1 MRVFI
6 LSVFLAFPAS
16 VSIQGQEEFD
26 SSFLESLP
34 ETVRQ
39 DLLDQVTDKKELEDE
54 QYRRPSTFVQ
64 KPVDDQGEL
73 LSNRFGVNIFDM
85 MQTTLMPLNEPNFDS
100 SYVLDFGDVLEV
112 QTLGQRGF
120 NTQVEIK
127 RDGSVSIPEIGKLY
141 VAGLSLEDAT
151 KKIQKKIGETS
162 IGVESFVT
170 LVNVR
175 DIQVIVAGNVFNPGP
190 YILNGNSNV
199 FHALTISGGPSD
211 MGSFREIELVRDN
224 KVIEVIDLYDTF
236 IFGKSSFNKRLRS
249 GDIVFVKPVQN
260 LVSVIG
266 GVKRPFVYELKE
278 TDSLDTVISFANGL
292 SADAD
297 ISDIN
302 LYRLIDG
309 KVEAIDIEGIEALKA
324 FSSVDNDRLV
334 IRRFSFRSVEILG
347 AVNNP
352 GTYIVNEGE
361 GILDLIPRAG
371 GYSRNAYPF
380 GGVLENLNTE
390 KINQMAA
397 DELYKSFLDNL
408 SNLSGKASSGSA
420 VEGAASTRL
429 IMEELK
435 NSPVSGRVSAE
446 FDLSALQEDP
456 SKDVVLQDGDKIMIP
471 EFVNQVYIFGEVSSE
486 GTVRFERGQPVSFY
500 IEKKG
505 GFSSFADERNVFVL
519 NPNGETFKVSK
530 NVFMRQGRD
539 IEIYPGSVIFVP
551 RGLNDGFLITETAQ
565 AYAAILGNIGVSLAS
580 ISVLKE

>member
-1 MRVFI
+1 MRSITLATLFI
-6 LSVFLAFPAS
+6 ISTFSVLQA
-16 VSIQGQEEFD
+16 QEFD
-26 SSFLESLP
+26 SAFLASLP
-34 ETVRQ
+34 ESVKQ
-39 DLLDQVTDKKELEDE
+39 DLLNQVGDKEEFEDE
-54 QYRRPSTFVQ
+54 QYRRPSTFIQ
-64 KPVDDQGEL
+64 KPVDADGN
-73 LSNRFGVNIFDM
+73 STSRRFGINFFDM

-100 SYVLDFGDVLEV
+100 SYVLDFGDVLEI
-112 QTLGQRGF
+112 QTLGQRGGI
-120 NTQVEIK
+120 NNIAVK
-127 RDGSVSIPEIGKLY
+127 RDGSVSIPEIGKIF
-141 VAGLSLEDAT
+141 VAGLKLEDAT
-151 KKIQKKIGETS
+151 SKIQKKISETF

-190 YILNGNSNV
+190 YTLNGNSNV
-199 FHALTISGGPSD
+199 FHALTVSGGPSD
-211 MGSFREIELVRDN
+211 GGSFREIELVRDN

-236 IFGKSSFNKRLRS
+236 IFGKASFNKRLRS

-260 LVSVIG
+260 LVSIIG
-266 GVKRPFVYELKE
+266 GVKRPYVYELKDS
-278 TDSLDTVISFANGL
+278 DSLNSVITYANGL

-297 ISDIN
+297 VSDIN
-302 LYRLIDG
+302 LYRLVDG
-309 KVEAIDIEGIEALKA
+309 NVTSLDIESIEELNS
-324 FSSVDNDRLV
+324 FSPVDNDRLV
-334 IRRFSFRSVEILG
+334 IRRFSFRSVEIIG

-371 GYSRNAYPF
+371 GYSKNAYPF

-390 KINQMAA
+390 EINRMAA
-397 DELYKSFLDNL
+397 AELYKSFLDNL
-408 SNLSGKASSGSA
+408 SDLSGKAASGQSI
-420 VEGAASTRL
+420 EGAASTGL

-446 FDLSALQEDP
+446 FDLSVLAEDP
-456 SKDVVLQDGDKIMIP
+456 TKDVVLQDGDKITIP
-471 EFVNQVYIFGEVSSE
+471 ELVKQVYIFGEVSSE
-486 GTVRFERGQPVSFY
+486 GTVRYESGQPVNYY

-551 RGLNDGFLITETAQ
+551 RGINDGFLITETAQ

-580 ISVLKE
+580 ISVLKD

>member
-1 MRVFI
+1 MRSITLATLFI
-6 LSVFLAFPAS
+6 ISTFSVLQA
-16 VSIQGQEEFD
+16 QEFD
-26 SSFLESLP
+26 SAFLASLP
-34 ETVRQ
+34 ESVKQ
-39 DLLDQVTDKKELEDE
+39 DLLNQVGDKEEFEDE
-54 QYRRPSTFVQ
+54 QYRRPSTFIQ
-64 KPVDDQGEL
+64 KPVDGDGNL
-73 LSNRFGVNIFDM
+73 TSRRFGINFFDM

-100 SYVLDFGDVLEV
+100 SYVLDFGDVLEI
-112 QTLGQRGF
+112 QTLGQRGGI
-120 NTQVEIK
+120 NNIAVK
-127 RDGSVSIPEIGKLY
+127 RDGSVSIPEIGKIF
-141 VAGLSLEDAT
+141 VAGLKLEDAT
-151 KKIQKKIGETS
+151 SKIQKKISETF

-190 YILNGNSNV
+190 YTLNGNSNV
-199 FHALTISGGPSD
+199 FHALTVSGGPSD
-211 MGSFREIELVRDN
+211 GGSFREIELVRDN

-236 IFGKSSFNKRLRS
+236 IFGKASFNKRLRS

-260 LVSVIG
+260 LVSIIG
-266 GVKRPFVYELKE
+266 GVKRPYVYELKDS
-278 TDSLDTVISFANGL
+278 DSLNSVITYANGL

-297 ISDIN
+297 VSDIN
-302 LYRLIDG
+302 LYRLVDG
-309 KVEAIDIEGIEALKA
+309 NVTSLDIESIEELNS
-324 FSSVDNDRLV
+324 FSPVDNDRLV
-334 IRRFSFRSVEILG
+334 IRRFSFRSVEIIG

-371 GYSRNAYPF
+371 GYSKNAYPF

-390 KINQMAA
+390 EINRMAA
-397 DELYKSFLDNL
+397 AELYKSFLDNL
-408 SNLSGKASSGSA
+408 SDLSGKAASGQSI
-420 VEGAASTRL
+420 EGAASTGL

-446 FDLSALQEDP
+446 FDLSVLAEDP
-456 SKDVVLQDGDKIMIP
+456 TKDVVLQDGDKITIP
-471 EFVNQVYIFGEVSSE
+471 ELVKQVYIFGEVSSE
-486 GTVRFERGQPVSFY
+486 GTVRYESGQPVNYY

-551 RGLNDGFLITETAQ
+551 RGINDGFLITETAQ

-580 ISVLKE
+580 ISVLKD

>member
-1 MRVFI
+1 M
-6 LSVFLAFPAS
+6 FLAIS
-16 VSIQGQEEFD
+16 TSISIEGQEEFD

-34 ETVRQ
+34 EGVRQ

-64 KPVDDQGEL
+64 KPTNDEGEL

-120 NTQVEIK
+120 VTQVEIR

-141 VAGLSLEDAT
+141 VAGLSLDDAT
-151 KKIQKKIGETS
+151 NKIQKKISETS

-278 TDSLDTVISFANGL
+278 TDTLDTVISFANGL

-297 ISDIN
+297 ISEIN

-309 KVEAIDIEGIEALKA
+309 KVEAIDVKGIDSLKTFA
-324 FSSVDNDRLV
+324 PVDNDRLV

-361 GILDLIPRAG
+361 GLLDLIPRAG
-371 GYSRNAYPF
+371 GYSSNAYPF

-390 KINQMAA
+390 KINRMAA

-408 SNLSGKASSGSA
+408 SNLSGKATSGSA
-420 VEGAASTRL
+420 LEGAASTRL

-446 FDLSALQEDP
+446 FDINVLAEDP
-456 SKDVVLQDGDKIMIP
+456 SKDVVLQDGDKITIP

-486 GTVRFERGQPVSFY
+486 GTVRFEKGQPVSFY

-505 GFSSFADERNVFVL
+505 GFSGFADERNVFVL

>member
-1 MRVFI
+1 MRIFI
-6 LSVFLAFPAS
+6 LSMFLAIS
-16 VSIQGQEEFD
+16 TSISIEGQEEFD

-34 ETVRQ
+34 EGVRQ

-64 KPVDDQGEL
+64 KPTNDEGEL

-120 NTQVEIK
+120 VTQVEIK

-141 VAGLSLEDAT
+141 VAGLSLDDAT
-151 KKIQKKIGETS
+151 NKIQKKISETS

-249 GDIVFVKPVQN
+249 WDIVFVKPVQN

-278 TDSLDTVISFANGL
+278 TDTLDTVISFANGL

-297 ISDIN
+297 ISEIN

-309 KVEAIDIEGIEALKA
+309 KVEAIDVKGIDSLKT
-324 FSSVDNDRLV
+324 FSPVDNDRLV

-361 GILDLIPRAG
+361 GLLDLIPRAG
-371 GYSRNAYPF
+371 GYSSNAYPF

-390 KINQMAA
+390 KINRMAA

-408 SNLSGKASSGSA
+408 SNLSGKATSGSA
-420 VEGAASTRL
+420 LEGAASTRL

-446 FDLSALQEDP
+446 FDINVLAEDP
-456 SKDVVLQDGDKIMIP
+456 SKDVVLQDGDKITIP

-486 GTVRFERGQPVSFY
+486 GTVRFEKGQPVSFY

-505 GFSSFADERNVFVL
+505 GFSGFADERNVFVL

>member
-1 MRVFI
+1 MRIFI
-6 LSVFLAFPAS
+6 LSMFLAIS
-16 VSIQGQEEFD
+16 TSISIEGQEEFD

-34 ETVRQ
+34 EGVRQ

-64 KPVDDQGEL
+64 KPTNDEGEL

-120 NTQVEIK
+120 VTQVEIK

-141 VAGLSLEDAT
+141 VAGLSLDDAT
-151 KKIQKKIGETS
+151 KKIQKKISETS

-278 TDSLDTVISFANGL
+278 SDTLDTVISFANGL

-309 KVEAIDIEGIEALKA
+309 KVEAIDVKGIDSLKTFA
-324 FSSVDNDRLV
+324 PVDNDRLV

-361 GILDLIPRAG
+361 GLLDLIPRAG
-371 GYSRNAYPF
+371 GYSSNAYPF

-390 KINQMAA
+390 KINRMAA

-408 SNLSGKASSGSA
+408 SNLSGKATSGSA
-420 VEGAASTRL
+420 LEGAASTRL

-446 FDLSALQEDP
+446 FDINVLAEDP
-456 SKDVVLQDGDKIMIP
+456 SKDVVLQDGDKITIP

-486 GTVRFERGQPVSFY
+486 GTVRFEKGQPVSFY

-505 GFSSFADERNVFVL
+505 GFSGFADERNVFVL

>member
-1 MRVFI
+1 MRVII
-6 LSVFLAFPAS
+6 LFAFLAFS
-16 VSIQGQEEFD
+16 TSLSIQGQEFD

-39 DLLDQVTDKKELEDE
+39 DLLDQVTDKRELEDE

-64 KPVDDQGEL
+64 KPVDDSGEL

-120 NTQVEIK
+120 VTQVEIK
-127 RDGSVSIPEIGKLY
+127 RDGSVSIPQIGKLY

-151 KKIQKKIGETS
+151 KKIQQKIGETS
-162 IGVESFVT
+162 IGVESFIT

-260 LVSVIG
+260 IVSVIG

-278 TDSLDTVISFANGL
+278 TESLDTVISFANGL

-309 KVEAIDIEGIEALKA
+309 KVEDIDVEGIEALKA
-324 FSSVDNDRLV
+324 FSPVDNDRLV

-352 GTYIVNEGE
+352 GSYIVNEGE
-361 GILDLIPRAG
+361 GLLDLIPRAG

-446 FDLSALQEDP
+446 FDLSVLEEDP

-486 GTVRFERGQPVSFY
+486 GTVRFESDQPVSFY

-530 NVFMRQGRD
+530 NVFMRQGRNID
-539 IEIYPGSVIFVP
+539 IYPGSVIFVP

>member
-1 MRVFI
+1 MRIFI
-6 LSVFLAFPAS
+6 LSMFLAIS
-16 VSIQGQEEFD
+16 TSISIEGQEEFD

-34 ETVRQ
+34 EGVRQ

-64 KPVDDQGEL
+64 KPTNDEGEL

-120 NTQVEIK
+120 VTQVEIK

-141 VAGLSLEDAT
+141 VAGLSLDDAT
-151 KKIQKKIGETS
+151 NKIQKKISETS

-278 TDSLDTVISFANGL
+278 TDTLDTVISFANGL

-297 ISDIN
+297 ISEIN

-309 KVEAIDIEGIEALKA
+309 KVEAIDVKGIDSLKT
-324 FSSVDNDRLV
+324 FSPVDNDRLV

-361 GILDLIPRAG
+361 GLLDLIPRAG
-371 GYSRNAYPF
+371 GYSSNAYPF

-390 KINQMAA
+390 KINRMAA

-408 SNLSGKASSGSA
+408 SNLSGKATSGSA
-420 VEGAASTRL
+420 LEGAASTRL

-446 FDLSALQEDP
+446 FDINVLAEDP
-456 SKDVVLQDGDKIMIP
+456 SKDVVLQDGDKITIP

-486 GTVRFERGQPVSFY
+486 GTVRFEKGQPVSFY

-505 GFSSFADERNVFVL
+505 GFSGFADERNVFVL

>member
-1 MRVFI
+1 MRSITLATLFI
-6 LSVFLAFPAS
+6 ISTFSVLQA
-16 VSIQGQEEFD
+16 QEFD
-26 SSFLESLP
+26 SAFLASLP
-34 ETVRQ
+34 ESVKQ
-39 DLLDQVTDKKELEDE
+39 DLLNQVGDKEEFEDE
-54 QYRRPSTFVQ
+54 QYRRPSTFIQ
-64 KPVDDQGEL
+64 KPVDADGNL
-73 LSNRFGVNIFDM
+73 TSRRFGINFFDM

-100 SYVLDFGDVLEV
+100 SYVLDFGDVLEI
-112 QTLGQRGF
+112 QTLGQRGGI
-120 NTQVEIK
+120 NNIAVK
-127 RDGSVSIPEIGKLY
+127 RDGSVSIPEIGKIF
-141 VAGLSLEDAT
+141 VAGLKLEDAT
-151 KKIQKKIGETS
+151 SKIQKKISETF

-190 YILNGNSNV
+190 YTLNGNSNV
-199 FHALTISGGPSD
+199 FHALTVSGGPSD
-211 MGSFREIELVRDN
+211 GGSFREIELVRDN

-236 IFGKSSFNKRLRS
+236 IFGKASFNKRLRS

-260 LVSVIG
+260 LVSIIG
-266 GVKRPFVYELKE
+266 GVKRPYVYELKDS
-278 TDSLDTVISFANGL
+278 DSLNSVITYANGL

-297 ISDIN
+297 VSDIN
-302 LYRLIDG
+302 LYRLVDG
-309 KVEAIDIEGIEALKA
+309 NVTSLDIESIEELNS
-324 FSSVDNDRLV
+324 FSPVDNDRLV
-334 IRRFSFRSVEILG
+334 IRRFSFRSVEIIG

-371 GYSRNAYPF
+371 GYSKNAYPF

-390 KINQMAA
+390 EINRMAA
-397 DELYKSFLDNL
+397 AELYKSFLDNL
-408 SNLSGKASSGSA
+408 SDLSGKAASGQSI
-420 VEGAASTRL
+420 EGAASTGL

-446 FDLSALQEDP
+446 FDLSVLAEDP
-456 SKDVVLQDGDKIMIP
+456 TKDVVLQDGDKITIP
-471 EFVNQVYIFGEVSSE
+471 ELVKQVYIFGEVSSE
-486 GTVRFERGQPVSFY
+486 GTVRYESGQPVNYY

-551 RGLNDGFLITETAQ
+551 RGINDGFLITETAQ

-580 ISVLKE
+580 ISVLKD

>member
-1 MRVFI
+1 MRIFI
-6 LSVFLAFPAS
+6 LSMFLAIS
-16 VSIQGQEEFD
+16 TSISIEGQEEFD

-34 ETVRQ
+34 EGVRQ

-64 KPVDDQGEL
+64 KPTNDEGEL

-120 NTQVEIK
+120 ITQVEIK

-141 VAGLSLEDAT
+141 VAGLSLDDAT
-151 KKIQKKIGETS
+151 NKIQKKISETS

-278 TDSLDTVISFANGL
+278 TDTLDTVISFANGL

-297 ISDIN
+297 ISEIN

-309 KVEAIDIEGIEALKA
+309 KVEAIDVKGIDSLKTFA
-324 FSSVDNDRLV
+324 PVDNDRLV

-361 GILDLIPRAG
+361 GLLDLIPRAG
-371 GYSRNAYPF
+371 GYSSNAYPF

-390 KINQMAA
+390 KINRMAA

-408 SNLSGKASSGSA
+408 SNLSGKATSGSA
-420 VEGAASTRL
+420 LEGAASTRL

-446 FDLSALQEDP
+446 FDINVLAEDP
-456 SKDVVLQDGDKIMIP
+456 SKDVVLQDGDKITIP

-486 GTVRFERGQPVSFY
+486 GTVRFEKGQPVSFY

-505 GFSSFADERNVFVL
+505 GFSGFADERNVFVL

>member
-1 MRVFI
+1 MRVII
-6 LSVFLAFPAS
+6 LFAFLAFS
-16 VSIQGQEEFD
+16 TSLSIQGQEFD

-39 DLLDQVTDKKELEDE
+39 DLLDQVTDKRELEDE

-64 KPVDDQGEL
+64 KPVDDSGEL

-120 NTQVEIK
+120 VTQVEIK
-127 RDGSVSIPEIGKLY
+127 RDGSVSIPQIGKLY

-151 KKIQKKIGETS
+151 KKIQQKIGETS

-260 LVSVIG
+260 IVSVIG

-278 TDSLDTVISFANGL
+278 TESLDTVISFANGL

-309 KVEAIDIEGIEALKA
+309 KVEDIDVEGIEALKT
-324 FSSVDNDRLV
+324 FSPVDNDRLV

-352 GTYIVNEGE
+352 GSYIVNEGE
-361 GILDLIPRAG
+361 GLLDLIPRAG

-446 FDLSALQEDP
+446 FDLSVLEEDP

-486 GTVRFERGQPVSFY
+486 GTVRFESDQPVSFY

-539 IEIYPGSVIFVP
+539 IDIYPGSVIFVP

-580 ISVLKE
+580 ISVLKD

>member
-1 MRVFI
+1 M
-6 LSVFLAFPAS
+6 FLAIS
-16 VSIQGQEEFD
+16 TSISIEGQEEFD

-34 ETVRQ
+34 EGVRQ

-64 KPVDDQGEL
+64 KPTNDEGEL

-120 NTQVEIK
+120 VTQVEIK

-141 VAGLSLEDAT
+141 VAGLSLDDAT
-151 KKIQKKIGETS
+151 NKIQKKISETS

-278 TDSLDTVISFANGL
+278 TDTLDTVISFANGL

-297 ISDIN
+297 ISEIN

-309 KVEAIDIEGIEALKA
+309 KVEAIDVKGIDSLKT
-324 FSSVDNDRLV
+324 FLPVDNDRLV

-361 GILDLIPRAG
+361 GLLDLIPRAG
-371 GYSRNAYPF
+371 GYSSNAYPF

-390 KINQMAA
+390 KINRMAA

-408 SNLSGKASSGSA
+408 SNLSGKATSGSA
-420 VEGAASTRL
+420 LEGAASTRL

-446 FDLSALQEDP
+446 FDINVLAEDP
-456 SKDVVLQDGDKIMIP
+456 SKDVVLQDGDKITIP

-486 GTVRFERGQPVSFY
+486 GTVRFEKGQPVSFY

-505 GFSSFADERNVFVL
+505 GFSGFADERNVFVL

>member
-1 MRVFI
+1 MRIFI
-6 LSVFLAFPAS
+6 LSMFLAIS
-16 VSIQGQEEFD
+16 TSISIEGQEVFD

-34 ETVRQ
+34 EGVRQ

-64 KPVDDQGEL
+64 KPTNDEGEL

-120 NTQVEIK
+120 VTQVEIK

-141 VAGLSLEDAT
+141 VAGLSLDDAT
-151 KKIQKKIGETS
+151 NKIQKKISETS

-278 TDSLDTVISFANGL
+278 TDTLDTVISFANGL

-309 KVEAIDIEGIEALKA
+309 KVAAIDVKGIDSLKTFA
-324 FSSVDNDRLV
+324 PVDNDRLV

-361 GILDLIPRAG
+361 GLLDLIPRAG
-371 GYSRNAYPF
+371 GYSSNAYPF

-390 KINQMAA
+390 KINRMAA

-408 SNLSGKASSGSA
+408 SNLSGKATSGSA
-420 VEGAASTRL
+420 LEGAASTRL

-446 FDLSALQEDP
+446 FDINVLAEDP
-456 SKDVVLQDGDKIMIP
+456 SKDVVLQDGDKITIP

-486 GTVRFERGQPVSFY
+486 GTVRFEKGQPVSFY

-505 GFSSFADERNVFVL
+505 GFSGFADERNVFVL

>member
-6 LSVFLAFPAS
+6 LSVFLAFLAS
-16 VSIQGQEEFD
+16 VSIQGQEFD

-120 NTQVEIK
+120 VTQVEIK

-151 KKIQKKIGETS
+151 RKIQKKIDETS
-162 IGVESFVT
+162 IGVETFVT
-170 LVNVR
+170 LVNIR

-224 KVIEVIDLYDTF
+224 KVVEVIDLYDTF

-309 KVEAIDIEGIEALKA
+309 KVEAIDVEGIEALKE

-446 FDLSALQEDP
+446 FDLSILQEDP

-486 GTVRFERGQPVSFY
+486 GTVRFESGQPVSFY

>member
-1 MRVFI
+1 MRSSTLATLFI
-6 LSVFLAFPAS
+6 ISTFSVLQA
-16 VSIQGQEEFD
+16 QEFD
-26 SSFLESLP
+26 SAFLASLP
-34 ETVRQ
+34 ESVKQ
-39 DLLDQVTDKKELEDE
+39 DLLNQVGEKEEFEDE

-64 KPVDDQGEL
+64 KPIDGDGNL
-73 LSNRFGVNIFDM
+73 TSRRFGINFFDM

-100 SYVLDFGDVLEV
+100 SYVLDFGDVLEI
-112 QTLGQRGF
+112 QTLGQRGGI
-120 NTQVEIK
+120 NKIAVK
-127 RDGSVSIPEIGKLY
+127 RDGSVSIPEIGKIF
-141 VAGLSLEDAT
+141 VAGLKLEDAT
-151 KKIQKKIGETS
+151 NKIQKKISETF

-190 YILNGNSNV
+190 YTLNGNSNV
-199 FHALTISGGPSD
+199 FHALTVSGGPSD
-211 MGSFREIELVRDN
+211 GGSFREIELVRDN

-236 IFGKSSFNKRLRS
+236 IFGKASFNKRLRS

-260 LVSVIG
+260 LVSIIG
-266 GVKRPFVYELKE
+266 GVKRPYVYELKDS
-278 TDSLDTVISFANGL
+278 DSLNSVITYANGL

-297 ISDIN
+297 VSDIN
-302 LYRLIDG
+302 LYRLVDG
-309 KVEAIDIEGIEALKA
+309 KVTSLDIESIEELNS
-324 FSSVDNDRLV
+324 FSPVDNDRLV
-334 IRRFSFRSVEILG
+334 IRRFSFRSVEIIG

-371 GYSRNAYPF
+371 GYSQNAYPF

-390 KINQMAA
+390 EINRMAA
-397 DELYKSFLDNL
+397 AELYKSFLDNL
-408 SNLSGKASSGSA
+408 SDLSGKAASGQS
-420 VEGAASTRL
+420 VEGAASTGL

-446 FDLSALQEDP
+446 FDLSVLAEDP
-456 SKDVVLQDGDKIMIP
+456 TKDVVLQDGDKITIP
-471 EFVNQVYIFGEVSSE
+471 ELVKQVYIFGEVSSE
-486 GTVRFERGQPVSFY
+486 GTVRYESGQPVNYY

-505 GFSSFADERNVFVL
+505 GFTSFADERNVFVL

-551 RGLNDGFLITETAQ
+551 RGINDGFLITETAQ

-580 ISVLKE
+580 ISVLKD

>member
-1 MRVFI
+1 MRSITLATLLIISTF
-6 LSVFLAFPAS
+6 SVLQA
-16 VSIQGQEEFD
+16 QEFD
-26 SSFLESLP
+26 SAFLASLP
-34 ETVRQ
+34 ESVKQ
-39 DLLDQVTDKKELEDE
+39 DLLSQVGDREEFEDE
-54 QYRRPSTFVQ
+54 QFRRPSSFIQ
-64 KPVDDQGEL
+64 KPTDADGNL
-73 LSNRFGVNIFDM
+73 TSRRFGINFFDM

-100 SYVLDFGDVLEV
+100 SYVLDFGDVLEI
-112 QTLGQRGF
+112 QTLGQRGGI
-120 NTQVEIK
+120 NKIAVK
-127 RDGSVSIPEIGKLY
+127 RDGSVSIPEIGKIF
-141 VAGLSLEDAT
+141 VAGLKLEDAT
-151 KKIQKKIGETS
+151 NKIQKKISETF

-190 YILNGNSNV
+190 YTLNGNSNV
-199 FHALTISGGPSD
+199 FHALTVSGGPSD
-211 MGSFREIELVRDN
+211 GGSFREIELVRDN

-236 IFGKSSFNKRLRS
+236 IFGKASFNKRLRS

-260 LVSVIG
+260 LVSIIG
-266 GVKRPFVYELKE
+266 GVKRPYVYELK
-278 TDSLDTVISFANGL
+278 DSDNLNNVITYANGL

-297 ISDIN
+297 VSDIN
-302 LYRLIDG
+302 LYRLVDG
-309 KVEAIDIEGIEALKA
+309 KVTSLDIESIEELNS
-324 FSSVDNDRLV
+324 FSPVDNDRLV
-334 IRRFSFRSVEILG
+334 IRKFSFRSVEIIG

-371 GYSRNAYPF
+371 GYSKNAYPF

-390 KINQMAA
+390 EINRMAA
-397 DELYKSFLDNL
+397 AELYKSFLDNL
-408 SNLSGKASSGSA
+408 SDLSGKAASGQS
-420 VEGAASTRL
+420 VEGAASTGL

-446 FDLSALQEDP
+446 FDLSVLAEDP
-456 SKDVVLQDGDKIMIP
+456 TKDVVLQDGDKITIP
-471 EFVNQVYIFGEVSSE
+471 ELVKQVYIFGEVSSE
-486 GTVRFERGQPVSFY
+486 GTVRYESGQPVNYY

-551 RGLNDGFLITETAQ
+551 RGINDGFLITETAQ
-565 AYAAILGNIGVSLAS
+565 AYATILGNIGVSLAS
-580 ISVLKE
+580 ISVLKD

>member
-1 MRVFI
+1 MRSITLATLLIISTF
-6 LSVFLAFPAS
+6 SVLQA
-16 VSIQGQEEFD
+16 QEFD
-26 SSFLESLP
+26 SAFLASLP
-34 ETVRQ
+34 ESVKQ
-39 DLLDQVTDKKELEDE
+39 DLLSQVGDREEFEDE
-54 QYRRPSTFVQ
+54 QFRRPSTFIQ
-64 KPVDDQGEL
+64 KPIDVDGNL
-73 LSNRFGVNIFDM
+73 MSKRFGINFFDM

-100 SYVLDFGDVLEV
+100 SYVLDFGDVLEI
-112 QTLGQRGF
+112 QTLGQRGGI
-120 NTQVEIK
+120 NKIAVK
-127 RDGSVSIPEIGKLY
+127 RDGSVSIPEIGKIF
-141 VAGLSLEDAT
+141 VAGLKLEDAT
-151 KKIQKKIGETS
+151 NKIQKKISETF

-190 YILNGNSNV
+190 YTLNGNSNV
-199 FHALTISGGPSD
+199 FHALTVSGGPSD
-211 MGSFREIELVRDN
+211 GGSFREIELVRDN

-236 IFGKSSFNKRLRS
+236 IFGKASFNKRLRS

-260 LVSVIG
+260 LVSIIG
-266 GVKRPFVYELKE
+266 GVKRPFVYELKDS
-278 TDSLDTVISFANGL
+278 DSLNSVITYANGL

-302 LYRLIDG
+302 LYRLVDG
-309 KVEAIDIEGIEALKA
+309 KVASIDIESIEDLNS
-324 FSSVDNDRLV
+324 FLPVDNDRLV
-334 IRRFSFRSVEILG
+334 IRRFSFRSVEIIG

-371 GYSRNAYPF
+371 GYSKNAYPF

-390 KINQMAA
+390 EINRMAA
-397 DELYKSFLDNL
+397 AELYKSFLDNL
-408 SNLSGKASSGSA
+408 SDLSGKAASGQS
-420 VEGAASTRL
+420 VEGAASTGL

-446 FDLSALQEDP
+446 FDLRVLEEDP
-456 SKDVVLQDGDKIMIP
+456 TKDVVLQDGDKITIP
-471 EFVNQVYIFGEVSSE
+471 ELVNQVYIFGEVSSE
-486 GTVRFERGQPVSFY
+486 GTVRYESGQPVNYY

-551 RGLNDGFLITETAQ
+551 RGINDGFLITETAQ
-565 AYAAILGNIGVSLAS
+565 AYATILGNIGVSLAS
-580 ISVLKE
+580 ISVLKD

>member
-1 MRVFI
+1 MRSISLGTLFI
-6 LSVFLAFPAS
+6 ISTFSVLQA
-16 VSIQGQEEFD
+16 QEFD
-26 SSFLESLP
+26 SAFLASLP
-34 ETVRQ
+34 ESVKQ
-39 DLLDQVTDKKELEDE
+39 DLLNQVGDKEEFEDE
-54 QYRRPSTFVQ
+54 QYRRPSTFIQ
-64 KPVDDQGEL
+64 KPIDGDGNLV
-73 LSNRFGVNIFDM
+73 SKRFGINFFDM

-100 SYVLDFGDVLEV
+100 SYVLDFGDVLEI
-112 QTLGQRGF
+112 QTLGQRGGIDKIA
-120 NTQVEIK
+120 VK
-127 RDGSVSIPEIGKLY
+127 RDGSVSIPEIGKIF
-141 VAGLSLEDAT
+141 VAGLKLEDAT
-151 KKIQKKIGETS
+151 NKIQKKISETF

-190 YILNGNSNV
+190 YTLNGNSNV
-199 FHALTISGGPSD
+199 FHALTVSGGPSD
-211 MGSFREIELVRDN
+211 GGSFREIELVRDN

-236 IFGKSSFNKRLRS
+236 IFGKASFNKRLRS

-260 LVSVIG
+260 LVSIIG
-266 GVKRPFVYELKE
+266 GVKRPFVYELKDS
-278 TDSLDTVISFANGL
+278 DSLNSAITYANGL

-302 LYRLIDG
+302 LYRLVDG
-309 KVEAIDIEGIEALKA
+309 KVESLDIESIEELNS
-324 FSSVDNDRLV
+324 FSPVDNDRLV
-334 IRRFSFRSVEILG
+334 IRRFSFRSVEIIG

-371 GYSRNAYPF
+371 GYSKNAYPF

-390 KINQMAA
+390 EINRMAA
-397 DELYKSFLDNL
+397 AELYKSFLDNL
-408 SNLSGKASSGSA
+408 SDLSGKAASGQS
-420 VEGAASTRL
+420 VEGAASTGL

-446 FDLSALQEDP
+446 FDLRLLAEDP
-456 SKDVVLQDGDKIMIP
+456 TKDVVLQDGDKITIP
-471 EFVNQVYIFGEVSSE
+471 ELVKQVYIFGEVSSE
-486 GTVRFERGQPVSFY
+486 GTVRYESGQPVNYY

-551 RGLNDGFLITETAQ
+551 RGINDGFLITETAQ

-580 ISVLKE
+580 ISVLKD

>member
-1 MRVFI
+1 MRIFI
-6 LSVFLAFPAS
+6 LSMFLAIS
-16 VSIQGQEEFD
+16 TSISIEGQEEFD

-34 ETVRQ
+34 EGVRQ

-64 KPVDDQGEL
+64 KPTNDEGEL

-120 NTQVEIK
+120 VTQVEIK

-141 VAGLSLEDAT
+141 VAGLSLDDAT
-151 KKIQKKIGETS
+151 NKIQKKISETS

-278 TDSLDTVISFANGL
+278 TDTLDTVISFANGL

-297 ISDIN
+297 ISEIN

-309 KVEAIDIEGIEALKA
+309 KVEAIDVKGIDSLKT
-324 FSSVDNDRLV
+324 FLPVDNDRLV

-361 GILDLIPRAG
+361 GLLDLIPRAG
-371 GYSRNAYPF
+371 GYSSNAYPF

-390 KINQMAA
+390 KINRMAA

-408 SNLSGKASSGSA
+408 SNLSGKATSGSA
-420 VEGAASTRL
+420 LEGAASTRL

-446 FDLSALQEDP
+446 FDINVLAEDP
-456 SKDVVLQDGDKIMIP
+456 SKDVVLQDGDKITIP

-486 GTVRFERGQPVSFY
+486 GTVRFEKGQPVSFY

-505 GFSSFADERNVFVL
+505 GFSGFADERNVFVL

>member
-1 MRVFI
+1 MRTII
-6 LSVFLAFPAS
+6 LSAFLIFTSSPTLE
-16 VSIQGQEEFD
+16 GQEFD
-26 SSFLESLP
+26 EAFLESLP
-34 ETVRQ
+34 ESVRQ
-39 DLLDQVTDKKELEDE
+39 DLLDEVIDKKDLEDT
-54 QYRRPSTFVQ
+54 QYRRPSTFIQ
-64 KPVDDQGEL
+64 KPVDSQGNL
-73 LSNRFGVNIFDM
+73 ISTRFGVNFFDM

-100 SYVLDFGDVLEV
+100 SYVLDFGDVLEI
-112 QTLGQRGF
+112 QTLGQRGAV
-120 NTQVEIK
+120 NKIIVK
-127 RDGSVSIPEIGKLY
+127 RDGSISIPEIGKIFIG
-141 VAGLSLEDAT
+141 GLKLEDAT
-151 KKIQKKIGETS
+151 NKIQKKISETF

-190 YILNGNSNV
+190 YVLNGNSNV
-199 FHALTISGGPSD
+199 FHALSVSGGPSD
-211 MGSFREIELVRDN
+211 GGSFREIELVRDN

-249 GDIVFVKPVQN
+249 GDIIFVKPVQN

-266 GVKRPFVYELKE
+266 GIKRPFVYELKDS
-278 TDSLDTVISFANGL
+278 DSLDQVISYANGL

-309 KVEAIDIEGIEALKA
+309 KVEAIEIEEIAELK
-324 FSSVDNDRLV
+324 SLSPVDNDRLV
-334 IRRFSFRSVEILG
+334 IRKFSFRTVEIAG

-361 GILDLIPRAG
+361 GVLDLIPRAG
-371 GYSRNAYPF
+371 GYSKNAYPF
-380 GGVLENLNTE
+380 GGVLENLRTE
-390 KINQMAA
+390 EINQMAA
-397 DELYKSFLDNL
+397 DELYKTFLDNL
-408 SNLSGKASSGSA
+408 SNLSGRASSGQA
-420 VEGAASTRL
+420 IEGAASTGL

-446 FDLSALQEDP
+446 FDLDLLEEDP
-456 SKDVVLQDGDKIMIP
+456 SKDVLLQDGDKITIP

-486 GTVRFERGQPVSFY
+486 GTVRFEKDQPVSFY
-500 IEKKG
+500 IDKKG
-505 GFSSFADERNVFVL
+505 GFTGYADERNVFVL
-519 NPNGETFKVSK
+519 SPNGETFKVSK

-551 RGLNDGFLITETAQ
+551 RGINDGFLITETAQ

-580 ISVLKE
+580 ISVLKD

>member
-1 MRVFI
+1 MRSITLATLLIISTF
-6 LSVFLAFPAS
+6 SVLQA
-16 VSIQGQEEFD
+16 QEFD
-26 SSFLESLP
+26 SAFLASLP
-34 ETVRQ
+34 ESVKQ
-39 DLLDQVTDKKELEDE
+39 DLLSQVGDREEFEDE
-54 QYRRPSTFVQ
+54 QFRRPSSFIQ
-64 KPVDDQGEL
+64 KPTDADGNL
-73 LSNRFGVNIFDM
+73 TSRRFGINFFDM

-100 SYVLDFGDVLEV
+100 SYVLDFGDVLEI
-112 QTLGQRGF
+112 QTLGQRGGI
-120 NTQVEIK
+120 NKIAVK
-127 RDGSVSIPEIGKLY
+127 RDGSVSIPEIGKIF
-141 VAGLSLEDAT
+141 VAGLKLEDAT
-151 KKIQKKIGETS
+151 NKIQKKISETF

-190 YILNGNSNV
+190 YTLNGNSNV
-199 FHALTISGGPSD
+199 FHALTVSGGPSD
-211 MGSFREIELVRDN
+211 GGSFREIELVRDN

-236 IFGKSSFNKRLRS
+236 IFGKASFNKRLRS

-260 LVSVIG
+260 LVSIIG
-266 GVKRPFVYELKE
+266 GVKRPYVYELK
-278 TDSLDTVISFANGL
+278 DSDNLNNVITYANGL

-297 ISDIN
+297 VSDIN
-302 LYRLIDG
+302 LYRLVDG
-309 KVEAIDIEGIEALKA
+309 KVTSLDIESIEELNS
-324 FSSVDNDRLV
+324 FSPVDNDRLV
-334 IRRFSFRSVEILG
+334 IRKFSFRSVEIIG

-371 GYSRNAYPF
+371 GYSKNAYPF

-390 KINQMAA
+390 EINRMAA
-397 DELYKSFLDNL
+397 AELYKSFLDNL
-408 SNLSGKASSGSA
+408 SDLSGKAASGQS
-420 VEGAASTRL
+420 VEGAASTGL

-446 FDLSALQEDP
+446 FDLSVLAEDP
-456 SKDVVLQDGDKIMIP
+456 TKDVVLQDGDKITIP
-471 EFVNQVYIFGEVSSE
+471 ELVKQVYIFGEVSSE
-486 GTVRFERGQPVSFY
+486 GTVRYESGQPVNYY

-551 RGLNDGFLITETAQ
+551 RGINDGFLITETAQ

-580 ISVLKE
+580 ISVLKD

>member
-1 MRVFI
+1 MRIFI
-6 LSVFLAFPAS
+6 LSMFLAIS
-16 VSIQGQEEFD
+16 TSISIEGQEEFD

-34 ETVRQ
+34 EGVRQ

-64 KPVDDQGEL
+64 KPTNDEGEL

-120 NTQVEIK
+120 VTQVEIR

-141 VAGLSLEDAT
+141 VAGLSLDDAT
-151 KKIQKKIGETS
+151 NKIQKKISETS

-278 TDSLDTVISFANGL
+278 TDTLDTVISFANGL

-309 KVEAIDIEGIEALKA
+309 KVEAIDVKGIDSLKTFA
-324 FSSVDNDRLV
+324 PVDNDRLV

-361 GILDLIPRAG
+361 GLLDLIPRAG
-371 GYSRNAYPF
+371 GYSSNAYPF

-390 KINQMAA
+390 KINRMAA

-408 SNLSGKASSGSA
+408 SNLSGKATSGSA
-420 VEGAASTRL
+420 LEGAASTRL

-446 FDLSALQEDP
+446 FDINVLAEDP
-456 SKDVVLQDGDKIMIP
+456 SKDVVLQDGDKITIP

-486 GTVRFERGQPVSFY
+486 GTVRFEKGQPVSFY

-505 GFSSFADERNVFVL
+505 GFSGFADERNVFVL

>member
-1 MRVFI
+1 MRSITLATLFI
-6 LSVFLAFPAS
+6 ISTFSVLQA
-16 VSIQGQEEFD
+16 QEFD
-26 SSFLESLP
+26 SAFLASLP
-34 ETVRQ
+34 ESVKQ
-39 DLLDQVTDKKELEDE
+39 DLLNQVGDKEEFEDE
-54 QYRRPSTFVQ
+54 QYRRPSTFIQ
-64 KPVDDQGEL
+64 KPVDADGNL
-73 LSNRFGVNIFDM
+73 TSRRFGINFFDM

-100 SYVLDFGDVLEV
+100 SYVLDFGDVLEI
-112 QTLGQRGF
+112 QTLGQRGGI
-120 NTQVEIK
+120 NKIAVK
-127 RDGSVSIPEIGKLY
+127 RDGSVSIPEIGKIF
-141 VAGLSLEDAT
+141 VAGLKLEDAT
-151 KKIQKKIGETS
+151 SKIQKKISETF

-190 YILNGNSNV
+190 YTLNGNSNV
-199 FHALTISGGPSD
+199 FHALTVSGGPSD
-211 MGSFREIELVRDN
+211 GGSFREIELVRDN

-236 IFGKSSFNKRLRS
+236 IFGKASFNKRLRS

-260 LVSVIG
+260 LVSIIG
-266 GVKRPFVYELKE
+266 GVKRPYVYELKDS
-278 TDSLDTVISFANGL
+278 DSLNSVITYANGL

-297 ISDIN
+297 VSDIN
-302 LYRLIDG
+302 LYRLVDG
-309 KVEAIDIEGIEALKA
+309 NVTSLDIESIEELNS
-324 FSSVDNDRLV
+324 FSPVDNDRLV
-334 IRRFSFRSVEILG
+334 IRRFSFRSVEIIG

-371 GYSRNAYPF
+371 GYSKNAYPF

-390 KINQMAA
+390 EINRMAA
-397 DELYKSFLDNL
+397 AELYKSFLDNL
-408 SNLSGKASSGSA
+408 SDLSGKAASGQSI
-420 VEGAASTRL
+420 EGAASTGL

-446 FDLSALQEDP
+446 FDLSVLAEDP
-456 SKDVVLQDGDKIMIP
+456 TKDVVLQDGDRITIP
-471 EFVNQVYIFGEVSSE
+471 ELVKQVYIFGEVSSE
-486 GTVRFERGQPVSFY
+486 GTVRYESGQPVNYY

-551 RGLNDGFLITETAQ
+551 RGINDGFLITETAQ

-580 ISVLKE
+580 ISVLKD

>member
-1 MRVFI
+1 MRIFI
-6 LSVFLAFPAS
+6 LSMFLAIS
-16 VSIQGQEEFD
+16 TSISIEGQEVFD

-34 ETVRQ
+34 EGVRQ

-64 KPVDDQGEL
+64 KPTNDEGEL

-120 NTQVEIK
+120 VTQVEIK

-141 VAGLSLEDAT
+141 VAGLSLDDAT
-151 KKIQKKIGETS
+151 NKTQKKISETS

-278 TDSLDTVISFANGL
+278 TDTLDTVISFANGL

-297 ISDIN
+297 ISEIN

-309 KVEAIDIEGIEALKA
+309 KVEAIDVKGIDSLKT
-324 FSSVDNDRLV
+324 FSPVDNDRLV

-361 GILDLIPRAG
+361 GLLDLIPRAG
-371 GYSRNAYPF
+371 GYSSNAYPF

-390 KINQMAA
+390 KINRMAA

-408 SNLSGKASSGSA
+408 SNLSGKATSGSA
-420 VEGAASTRL
+420 LEGAASTRL

-446 FDLSALQEDP
+446 FDINVLAEDP
-456 SKDVVLQDGDKIMIP
+456 SKDVVLQDGDKITIP

-486 GTVRFERGQPVSFY
+486 GTVRFEKGQPVSFY

-505 GFSSFADERNVFVL
+505 GFSGFADERNVFVL

>member
-1 MRVFI
+1 MRIFI
-6 LSVFLAFPAS
+6 LSMFLAIS
-16 VSIQGQEEFD
+16 TSISIEGQEVFD

-34 ETVRQ
+34 EGVRQ

-64 KPVDDQGEL
+64 KPTNDEGEL

-120 NTQVEIK
+120 VTQVEIK

-141 VAGLSLEDAT
+141 VAGLSLDDAT
-151 KKIQKKIGETS
+151 NKIQKKISETS

-278 TDSLDTVISFANGL
+278 TDTLDTVISFANGL

-297 ISDIN
+297 ISEIN

-309 KVEAIDIEGIEALKA
+309 KVEAIDVKGIDSLKT
-324 FSSVDNDRLV
+324 FSPVDNDRLV

-361 GILDLIPRAG
+361 GLLDLIPRAG
-371 GYSRNAYPF
+371 GYSSNAYPF

-390 KINQMAA
+390 KINRMAA

-408 SNLSGKASSGSA
+408 SNLSGKATSGSA
-420 VEGAASTRL
+420 LEGAASTRL

-446 FDLSALQEDP
+446 FDINVLAEDP
-456 SKDVVLQDGDKIMIP
+456 SKDVVLQDGDKITIP

-486 GTVRFERGQPVSFY
+486 GTVRFEKGQPVSFY

-505 GFSSFADERNVFVL
+505 GFSGFADERNVFVL

>member
-1 MRVFI
+1 MRIFI
-6 LSVFLAFPAS
+6 LSMFLAIS
-16 VSIQGQEEFD
+16 TSISIEGQEEFD

-34 ETVRQ
+34 EGVRQ

-64 KPVDDQGEL
+64 KPTNDEGEL

-120 NTQVEIK
+120 ITQVEIK

-141 VAGLSLEDAT
+141 VAGLSLDDAT
-151 KKIQKKIGETS
+151 NKIQKKISETS

-278 TDSLDTVISFANGL
+278 TDTLDTVISFANGL

-297 ISDIN
+297 ISEIN

-309 KVEAIDIEGIEALKA
+309 KVEAIDVKGIDSLKT
-324 FSSVDNDRLV
+324 FSPVDNDRLV

-361 GILDLIPRAG
+361 GLLDLIPRAG
-371 GYSRNAYPF
+371 GYSSNAYPF

-390 KINQMAA
+390 KINRMAA

-408 SNLSGKASSGSA
+408 SNLSGKATSGSA
-420 VEGAASTRL
+420 LEGAASTRL

-446 FDLSALQEDP
+446 FDINVLAEDP
-456 SKDVVLQDGDKIMIP
+456 SKDVVLQDGDKITIP

-486 GTVRFERGQPVSFY
+486 GTVRFEKGQPVSFY

-505 GFSSFADERNVFVL
+505 GFSGFADERNVFVL

>member
-6 LSVFLAFPAS
+6 LSVFLAFPTS
-16 VSIQGQEEFD
+16 VSIQGQEFD

-120 NTQVEIK
+120 NTQVGIK

-309 KVEAIDIEGIEALKA
+309 KVEAIDVEGIEALKA

>member
-1 MRVFI
+1 MRIFI
-6 LSVFLAFPAS
+6 LSMFLAIS
-16 VSIQGQEEFD
+16 TSISIEGQEEFD

-34 ETVRQ
+34 EGVRQ
-39 DLLDQVTDKKELEDE
+39 NLLDQVTDKKELEDE

-64 KPVDDQGEL
+64 KPTNDEGEL

-120 NTQVEIK
+120 VTQVEIK
-127 RDGSVSIPEIGKLY
+127 RDGSVSIPQIGKLY

-151 KKIQKKIGETS
+151 KKIQQKIGETS

-309 KVEAIDIEGIEALKA
+309 KVEDIDVEGIDALKS
-324 FSSVDNDRLV
+324 FSPVDNDRLV
-334 IRRFSFRSVEILG
+334 IRRFSFRSIEILG

-361 GILDLIPRAG
+361 GLLDLIPRAG
-371 GYSRNAYPF
+371 GYSSNAYPF

-446 FDLSALQEDP
+446 FDLSALEEDP
-456 SKDVVLQDGDKIMIP
+456 TKDVVLQDGDRIMIP

-486 GTVRFERGQPVSFY
+486 GTVRFESGQPVSFY

-519 NPNGETFKVSK
+519 NPNGETFKISK
-530 NVFMRQGRD
+530 NVFKRQGRD
-539 IEIYPGSVIFVP
+539 IGIYPGSVIFVP

-580 ISVLKE
+580 ISVLKD

>member
-1 MRVFI
+1 MRVVI
-6 LSVFLAFPAS
+6 LFAFLAFS
-16 VSIQGQEEFD
+16 TSLSIQGQEFD

-39 DLLDQVTDKKELEDE
+39 DLLDQVTDKRELEDE

-64 KPVDDQGEL
+64 KPVDDSGEL

-120 NTQVEIK
+120 VTQVEIK
-127 RDGSVSIPEIGKLY
+127 RDGSVSIPQIGKLY

-151 KKIQKKIGETS
+151 KKIQQKIGETS

-260 LVSVIG
+260 IVSVIG

-278 TDSLDTVISFANGL
+278 TESLDTVISFANGL

-309 KVEAIDIEGIEALKA
+309 KVEDIDVEGIEALKA
-324 FSSVDNDRLV
+324 FSPVDNDRLV

-352 GTYIVNEGE
+352 GSYIVNEGE
-361 GILDLIPRAG
+361 GLLDLIPRAG

-446 FDLSALQEDP
+446 FDLSVLEVDP

-486 GTVRFERGQPVSFY
+486 GTVRFESDQPVSFY

-539 IEIYPGSVIFVP
+539 IDIYPGSVIFVP

-565 AYAAILGNIGVSLAS
+565 AYASILGNIGVSLAS
-580 ISVLKE
+580 ISVLKD